1 MRSPAVWIAAALL
14 GALAGCGRDDPASPR
29 KATLS
34 RGSTLSVSTTTE
46 GRVEIVVT
54 VPPGAEG
61 AGTYRSTDAAL
72 ADSAREAKSSLNE
85 PGVAV
90 RVTVDGD
97 RIVALEH
104 SRTR

>member
-1 MRSPAVWIAAALL
+1 MRSPVVWVAAALL
-14 GALAGCGRDDPASPR
+14 GALAGCGKEAPASPR
-29 KATLS
+29 TISLS
-34 RGSTLSVSTTTE
+34 RGSTLAVSTTTE

-61 AGTYRSTDAAL
+61 AGTYRSTDVAL
-72 ADSAREAKSSLNE
+72 ADSAREAKNSLNE
-85 PGVAV
+85 PGVVV